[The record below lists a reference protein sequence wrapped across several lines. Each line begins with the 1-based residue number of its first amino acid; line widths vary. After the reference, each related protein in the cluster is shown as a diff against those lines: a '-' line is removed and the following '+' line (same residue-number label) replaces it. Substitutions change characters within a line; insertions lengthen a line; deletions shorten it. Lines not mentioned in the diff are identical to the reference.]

1 MRILVADDH
10 DLVRV
15 GLKQLLTA
23 RHGWEICAEARNGDE
38 AVTLSTKHKPD
49 VIVMDIGMPQLNGL
63 EATRKICKMLPG
75 TRIVILTMHFSDE
88 LVRDIIEAGARGYI
102 LKSDAD
108 RELVQAVETVANR
121 GSYFTYRA
129 TDSLAGPHKIPD
141 LSAAKR
147 RRLTGREREIAQLL
161 AEGKTS
167 KEVATLL
174 KISVKTAETHR
185 ANLMRKLEL
194 HSASELARYA
204 IRNKLIEE

>member
-10 DLVRV
+10 DLVRG

-23 RHGWEICAEARNGDE
+23 RHGWEICAEARTGNE
-38 AVTLSTKHKPD
+38 AVTLSTQHKPD

-88 LVRDIIEAGARGYI
+88 LVRDIIEAGAQGYI

-121 GSYFTYRA
+121 GSYFTFRA
-129 TDSLAGPHKIPD
+129 ADSLAGPHKIPA
-141 LSAAKR
+141 LSAVKQ
-147 RRLTGREREIAQLL
+147 RRLTTREREITQLL
-161 AEGKTS
+161 AEGKSS

-194 HSASELARYA
+194 HSASELVRYA
-204 IRNKLIEE
+204 IRNKIIEE